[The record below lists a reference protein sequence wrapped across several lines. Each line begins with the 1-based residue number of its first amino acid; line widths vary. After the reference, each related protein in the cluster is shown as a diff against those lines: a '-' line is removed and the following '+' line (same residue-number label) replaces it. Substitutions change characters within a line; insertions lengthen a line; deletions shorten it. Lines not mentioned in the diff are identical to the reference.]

1 MNSRSFSSLSASLLL
16 TYGLL
21 VPAPARA
28 AVVWTSTFEKGDSSE
43 WMPGTNPKGPDG
55 VRLNFQVL
63 GEQVYRG
70 KFAGKITVH
79 GDDLFGQYKQDR
91 VDIQHQSTLTAEG
104 KDMWI
109 SGHYMMPDDA
119 KVRNEFAFFESNI
132 SFQNV
137 MDFWVEPKAGGG
149 TTINFGVGF
158 LGATKLW
165 TADFLKGAWHQVAI
179 HVLWSANAQTGTVDV
194 WFDGTKVVTAA
205 HAKTKADANTLFFQT
220 GLHRKDPANFDDTI
234 YFDEFIEADAEAD
247 AKIAAPTVET
257 GTGGTGGMGGAG
269 GMAGAA
275 GAGGGSAA
283 GAGGSGGS
291 SAGGT
296 GGATSTAGTSSGG
309 VAGSATPSAGTF
321 SVGGAAAG
329 SSAGSGGSS
338 AGGPAN
344 PDQVTDVPDVGCGCR
359 IGSANSAP
367 QGALWLL
374 LGASA
379 LLLRK
384 RRRAL

>member
-1 MNSRSFSSLSASLLL
+1 MISRSFSFLSGSLLL
-16 TYGLL
+16 ACGLL
-21 VPAPARA
+21 VPTPARA
-28 AVVWTSTFEKGDSSE
+28 AAVWTATFEKGDSSE

-63 GEQVYRG
+63 SEQVYRG

-104 KDMWI
+104 KNMWI

-119 KVRNEFAFFESNI
+119 KVRNEFAFFESNV

-165 TADFLKGAWHQVAI
+165 TADFLKGAWHQVVI
-179 HVLWSANAQTGTVDV
+179 HVLWSTNAQTGTVDV
-194 WFDGTKVVTAA
+194 WFDGAQVITAA

-234 YFDEFIEADAEAD
+234 YFDEFIEADSQAD
-247 AKIAAPTVET
+247 AKIAAPTPEN
-257 GTGGTGGMGGAG
+257 GTGGTSGAG

-283 GAGGSGGS
+283 GGAGSGGS
-291 SAGGT
+291 SVGNGGT
-296 GGATSTAGTSSGG
+296 GVVSTAGTASGG
-309 VAGSATPSAGTF
+309 VSGSSVTPSAGTF
-321 SVGGAAAG
+321 SVGGGTAG
-329 SSAGSGGSS
+329 SRGGSGGSNAAGS
-338 AGGPAN
+338 ASV
-344 PDQVTDVPDVGCGCR
+344 DQVTDVPDVGCGCR
-359 IGSANSAP
+359 LGAVKSPARD
-367 QGALWLL
+367 ALWLL
-374 LGASA
+374 LGACA
-379 LLLRK
+379 LLR
-384 RRRAL
+384 RTRRAA